1 MLSFVVV
8 VLVTAV
14 VSVVTVLS
22 PLLHAA
28 TATSATTIAMRFIE
42 SSVRV
47 NESVSAARCP
57 RD

>member
-1 MLSFVVV
+1 
-8 VLVTAV
+8 
-14 VSVVTVLS
+14 VVTLLS

-28 TATSATTIAMRFIE
+28 TATSATISAMRFMK

-47 NESVSAARCP
+47 NESVSDARCP